1 MNSQQVS
8 TKMIIDFL
16 FYVSLQIFLF
26 LQVENDPFFSIDEDL
41 GEIRT
46 RTALD
51 FETQN
56 VHYLTV
62 IAKDKG
68 ETNQLSSSSTF
79 TVFVQ
84 DTPDE
89 VPTFPTRLYTATIP
103 ENTENAYVTTVQV
116 SLVIKKYRIVKYFE
130 LSKCNYFRFNYVLSL
145 VGRGL
150 RFRKEHNI
158 STYCRRC

>member
-1 MNSQQVS
+1 MNSQQIS
-8 TKMIIDFL
+8 TKDKRL
-16 FYVSLQIFLF
+16 FTLSYAKNYV

-116 SLVIKKYRIVKYFE
+116 SFDICKQRYLKNFE
-130 LSKCNYFRFNYVLSL
+130 F
-145 VGRGL
+145 
-150 RFRKEHNI
+150 
-158 STYCRRC
+158 

>member
-1 MNSQQVS
+1 MKFEFNLISVFLITYFQV
-8 TKMIIDFL
+8 L
-16 FYVSLQIFLF
+16 
-26 LQVENDPFFSIDEDL
+26 NDPFFSIDEDL

-62 IAKDKG
+62 IARDKG
-68 ETNQLSSSSTF
+68 ETNQLSSSATF

-84 DTPDE
+84 DEQDE
-89 VPTFPTRLYTATIP
+89 VPTFPTRLYTATVS

-116 SLVIKKYRIVKYFE
+116 CY
-130 LSKCNYFRFNYVLSL
+130 
-145 VGRGL
+145 
-150 RFRKEHNI
+150 
-158 STYCRRC
+158 

>member
-1 MNSQQVS
+1 M
-8 TKMIIDFL
+8 L
-16 FYVSLQIFLF
+16 

-116 SLVIKKYRIVKYFE
+116 SLVICKYRIVKNFE
-130 LSKCNYFRFNYVLSL
+130 RFNKINVYS
-145 VGRGL
+145 
-150 RFRKEHNI
+150 I
-158 STYCRRC
+158 SFYLLQAEDLDSEKSITYRLIAGDVDKFVINPETGEVSS